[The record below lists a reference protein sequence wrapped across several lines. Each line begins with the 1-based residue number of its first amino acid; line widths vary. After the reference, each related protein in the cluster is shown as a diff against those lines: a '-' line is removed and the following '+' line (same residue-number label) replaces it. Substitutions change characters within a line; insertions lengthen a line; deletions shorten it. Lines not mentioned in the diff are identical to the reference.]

1 MQLMAAQWTAQ
12 ENKDL
17 VVAYANNRTF
27 LLIQLYLIECLLAW
41 LIFWLYFHPSNSC
54 RFDRSA
60 DKSSE
65 V

>member
-27 LLIQLYLIECLLAW
+27 LLIQLYLIECLLA
-41 LIFWLYFHPSNSC
+41 
-54 RFDRSA
+54 
-60 DKSSE
+60 
-65 V
+65 